1 MININS
7 ICKKIYKKIKKY
19 DTIVIARHIGP
30 DPDAVA
36 SEISLRDSIKLTF
49 PNKNVKAVGL
59 GVSRFKYFGHLDR
72 LSDDEI
78 DNALLIMLDLPNSNR
93 IDGANS
99 SLFKEII
106 KIDHHPFEVKYGEVE
121 WIDETASSTCQMII
135 ELILTTKLKINDSI
149 AANLFLG
156 VVSDSERFLL
166 PITTAKTFGL
176 IKELLDSSNLNIQ
189 SLYSNLYERPLAE
202 MRFRGYI
209 SENLIVNE
217 SGFAYLKIDNE
228 TITKYGVDLSS
239 PSNLINSFNYIKEI
253 DVWAFVVY
261 DQKNELHKINIRSK
275 EIPINEIATKYN
287 GGGHR
292 LASGCRIKDG
302 SDVDKLLEEL
312 DAWCGEYKKHE
323 NS

>member
-176 IKELLDSSNLNIQ
+176 IKELLDRSNLNIQ

>member
-176 IKELLDSSNLNIQ
+176 IKELLDRSNLNIQ

-312 DAWCGEYKKHE
+312 DTWCGEYKKHE